1 LTEFEP
7 QAFGRYYLVDKI
19 AVGGMAEVFKAKS
32 FSHGGFEKLQV
43 IKRILQ
49 HHTDNAE
56 FVEMFIDEAK
66 ISVELQNAN
75 IVQTYDFGKIR
86 DNYYIAME
94 CVEGKD
100 VKAILRKLAERR
112 KLLPPEF
119 AASIA
124 HEMCKGLDYA
134 HKRTNARGEALGIV
148 HRDISPSNIL
158 VSYAG
163 EVKIAD
169 FGIAKAEISL
179 YNTKDGVLKGKFEYM
194 SPEQASGGDVSAR
207 SDIFA
212 AGIILHEM
220 LTGRRLF
227 KTDNDIKTLEKIKAV
242 DIQGPRVV
250 NPHVP
255 QRLDEVVMRAL
266 SRDPLDRYADAR
278 EMQTA
283 LADYLYPG
291 SLDVTRESLAH
302 FLQELFAG
310 EIEAERDRLESG
322 TKLAVQLYEQ
332 TPELDLDEDWEAP
345 GPGSAGT
352 LRTTPSRLPWLL
364 VVGVLVALL
373 GLAAGVALWLGMR
386 APEVVERVVQLEAPQ
401 PTHGSVQ
408 VVLKPAGVQ
417 AVFSVSGAEVGRGE
431 SLVYNLLPPS
441 QDVVLHIEAEG
452 YLPLDESINVDAGE
466 RLRLPLVLTPVPR
479 ARTEAR
485 DAAPTTAPTTTTTTT
500 TTATATPRVDAAA
513 TAGELRFSSD
523 PSGAEVIVDGR
534 TIGRTPLKWTDGTAG
549 GRHSVTYKLDGY
561 DTTSFDV
568 TFPERGSETA
578 RRTMARK
585 AGEPGKVN
593 VNVSG
598 GWAEVWIDG
607 RKVDTTPLYNH
618 TLSVGS
624 HTVRV
629 VNAETGLDQTK
640 TITVTSGEVVKVNF

>member
-1 LTEFEP
+1 MTEFEP

-134 HKRTNARGEALGIV
+134 HKRTNARGDALGIV

-242 DIQGPRVV
+242 DIQGPRIV

-266 SRDPLDRYADAR
+266 SRDPLDRYVDAR

-322 TKLAVQLYEQ
+322 TRVAVQLYEQ
-332 TPELDLDEDWEAP
+332 TPELDLDEDWEGP

-352 LRTTPSRLPWLL
+352 LRTAPSRLPWLL
-364 VVGVLVALL
+364 VVGALVALL
-373 GLAAGVALWLGMR
+373 GLAAGVALWLGTR

-408 VVLKPAGVQ
+408 AVLKPAGVQ
-417 AVFSVSGAEVGRGE
+417 AIFSVNGAEVGRGDT
-431 SLVYNLLPPS
+431 LVFNLLPPS
-441 QDVVLHIEAEG
+441 QDVILHVEAEG
-452 YLPLDESINVDAGE
+452 YLPLDETVNVGAGE
-466 RLRLPLVLTPVPR
+466 RLRLPLVLSPVPR
-479 ARTEAR
+479 PRSDNAAR
-485 DAAPTTAPTTTTTTT
+485 DAAPTPQPAPTPTGASARTD
-500 TTATATPRVDAAA
+500 VAA
-513 TAGELRFSSD
+513 TAADLRFSSD

-534 TIGRTPLKWTDGTAG
+534 TVGRTPVKWSDGTAG
-549 GRHSVTYKLDGY
+549 SRHAVTFKLDGY
-561 DTTSFDV
+561 DSASFDV
-568 TFPERGSETA
+568 TFPERGSDTV
-578 RRTMARK
+578 RRTMSRK
-585 AGEPGKVN
+585 AGESGKVN

-618 TLSVGS
+618 ALSAGS

-629 VNAETGLDQTK
+629 VNAETGLDETK
-640 TITVTSGEVVKVNF
+640 TVTVSGGEVTKVNF